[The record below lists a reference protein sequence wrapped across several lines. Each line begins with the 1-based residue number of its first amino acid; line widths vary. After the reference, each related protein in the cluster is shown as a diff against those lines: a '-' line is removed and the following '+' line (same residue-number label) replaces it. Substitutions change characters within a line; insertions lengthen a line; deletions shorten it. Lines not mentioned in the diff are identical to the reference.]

1 MDQELPPSE
10 ELAAVFA
17 RMSGLLLTTD
27 TAGSALRA
35 GTTLAQEIFPDTA
48 GAGMS
53 LLDEDGTQ
61 ITTAATGEVVERA
74 DRLQYELRAGPC
86 LTAWADRTVVRVDD
100 LARDP
105 RWPDWARRAA
115 RELGLRASL
124 SVPVVAGDTA
134 LGALKVYATRPGAYR
149 EREESLLA
157 LFAAQAAMLVANAK
171 SHADA
176 RRVSARL
183 RDSLRGRDVVNI
195 AKGVLMSRGHVDE
208 QTAFLQLADLARERR
223 HSLRDAAED
232 LVRTTLRRRR

>member
-1 MDQELPPSE
+1 M
-10 ELAAVFA
+10 FA

-134 LGALKVYATRPGAYR
+134 LGRSRSTRRGRVPTGNGR
-149 EREESLLA
+149 SRCWPCS
-157 LFAAQAAMLVANAK
+157 
-171 SHADA
+171 
-176 RRVSARL
+176 RRRPRCWWRTRSPTPMRAGSARGCGTAA
-183 RDSLRGRDVVNI
+183 RAGRRQHRQ
-195 AKGVLMSRGHVDE
+195 GRPDE
-208 QTAFLQLADLARERR
+208 PR
-223 HSLRDAAED
+223 S
-232 LVRTTLRRRR
+232 RRRADRVPPAGRLGPGTAPFPSRRGGRPRAHHAAAAALT